1 MKSLTEVR
9 KELEF
14 NKILLEAIDE
24 ALLSL
29 GELAKASLY
38 LHLQNDFALPKHQI
52 PVRIVDFVDAL
63 ERIFGQAALQLQILI
78 MKCLNEKVQGSY
90 EWSGPRWLVPDL
102 TFTKYIK
109 LMRVYWTDADN
120 TGDVEVSLD
129 AGERKEQEA

>member
-1 MKSLTEVR
+1 MKSLTEIR

>member
-29 GELAKASLY
+29 GELAKSSLY
-38 LHLQNDFALPKHQI
+38 LHLQNDFALPKNQI
-52 PVRIVDFVDAL
+52 PFRIVDFVDAL

-90 EWSGPRWLVPDL
+90 EWSGPSWLVPDL
-102 TFTKYIK
+102 TFTKYVR
-109 LMRVYWTDADN
+109 LMQLYCTDADN
-120 TGDVEVSLD
+120 TGDVEVLLD

>member
-1 MKSLTEVR
+1 VKSLAKVR

-29 GELAKASLY
+29 GELAKTSLY
-38 LHLQNDFALPKHQI
+38 LHLKNDFALPRHQI

-63 ERIFGQAALQLQILI
+63 ERIFGQAALHLQILI

-102 TFTKYIK
+102 TFTKYVK
-109 LMRVYWTDADN
+109 LMQLYWTDAAN
-120 TGDVEVSLD
+120 IVDVEILLD
-129 AGERKEQEA
+129 AGERKEHEI

>member
-1 MKSLTEVR
+1 
-9 KELEF
+9 
-14 NKILLEAIDE
+14 
-24 ALLSL
+24 
-29 GELAKASLY
+29 
-38 LHLQNDFALPKHQI
+38 
-52 PVRIVDFVDAL
+52 L

-109 LMRVYWTDADN
+109 LMRLYWTDADN

>member
-1 MKSLTEVR
+1 MTEVR

-24 ALLSL
+24 ALLSV
-29 GELAKASLY
+29 GELANSSLY
-38 LHLQNDFALPKHQI
+38 LHLQNDFALPKNQI
-52 PVRIVDFVDAL
+52 PFRIVDFVDAL

-90 EWSGPRWLVPDL
+90 EWIGPSWLVPDL
-102 TFTKYIK
+102 TFTKYVR
-109 LMRVYWTDADN
+109 LMQLYCTDADN
-120 TGDVEVSLD
+120 TGDVEVFQD

>member
-1 MKSLTEVR
+1 VKSLTEVR

-29 GELAKASLY
+29 GELAKSSLY
-38 LHLQNDFALPKHQI
+38 LHLQNDFALPKNQI
-52 PVRIVDFVDAL
+52 PFRIGDFVDAL
-63 ERIFGQAALQLQILI
+63 EGIFGQAALQLQILM

-90 EWSGPRWLVPDL
+90 EWSGPSWLVPDL
-102 TFTKYIK
+102 TFTKYVR
-109 LMRVYWTDADN
+109 LMHLYCTDADN
-120 TGDVEVSLD
+120 TGDVEVFQD

>member
-1 MKSLTEVR
+1 MTEVR

-29 GELAKASLY
+29 GELAKSSLY
-38 LHLQNDFALPKHQI
+38 LHLQNDFALPKNQI
-52 PVRIVDFVDAL
+52 PFRIVDFVDAL

-90 EWSGPRWLVPDL
+90 EWSGPSWLVPDL
-102 TFTKYIK
+102 TFAKYVR
-109 LMRVYWTDADN
+109 LMQLYCTDADN
-120 TGDVEVSLD
+120 TGDVEVFQD
-129 AGERKEQEA
+129 AGERKEHEA

>member
-1 MKSLTEVR
+1 MKSLTEIR

-52 PVRIVDFVDAL
+52 PLRIVDFVDAL

-90 EWSGPRWLVPDL
+90 QWSGPRWLVPDL
-102 TFTKYIK
+102 TFSKYIK
-109 LMRVYWTDADN
+109 LMRLYWIDADY
-120 TGDVEVSLD
+120 TGDVEVLLD